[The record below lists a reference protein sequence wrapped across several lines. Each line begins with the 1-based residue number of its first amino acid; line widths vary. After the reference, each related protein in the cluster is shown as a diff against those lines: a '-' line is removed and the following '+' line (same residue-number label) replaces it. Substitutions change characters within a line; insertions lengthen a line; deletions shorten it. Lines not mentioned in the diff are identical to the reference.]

1 MNLPDI
7 KKAPLFIAVGLTFI
21 IGLVFIVM
29 PFVSQK
35 PDGLEKVT
43 DDTIAFL
50 KKDDFMPVVTAPMP
64 KYAAPGVKS
73 KFDARRY
80 AGIVGV
86 LAVFAVM
93 IVVGYVLK
101 KRRTKSGPSS
111 DTGQPQ

>member
-1 MNLPDI
+1 
-7 KKAPLFIAVGLTFI
+7 
-21 IGLVFIVM
+21 M

-43 DDTIAFL
+43 GDTLAFL

-64 KYAAPGVKS
+64 KYTTPGVKS
-73 KFDARRY
+73 SFDAKRY
-80 AGIVGV
+80 AGIIGV

-93 IVVGYVLK
+93 IVLGFVLK
-101 KRRTKSGPSS
+101 KRRTKSGASS